1 MWKIR
6 KTHEDRM
13 RLINRLELK
22 YAKKA
27 HQYQDNSREIKT
39 VLQRISRRHIDA
51 SDLNLDYIEEAFN
64 RSAKTA

>member
-27 HQYQDNSREIKT
+27 QQYQDNSQEIKT
-39 VLQRISRRHIDA
+39 VLQRISRRHVDT